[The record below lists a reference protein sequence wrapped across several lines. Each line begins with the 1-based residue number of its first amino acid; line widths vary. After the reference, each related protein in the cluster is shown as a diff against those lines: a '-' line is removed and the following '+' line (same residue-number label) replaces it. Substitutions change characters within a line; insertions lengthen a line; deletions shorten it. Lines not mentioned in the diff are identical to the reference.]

1 MGRWDR
7 SGRDKR
13 ICSICGREIIGECD
27 FNITQ
32 RKTMVYFHK
41 GAKCPDKNVHIKKWG
56 DVHEN
61 FIELSRK

>member
-1 MGRWDR
+1 MGRWNNRD
-7 SGRDKR
+7 RDKK
-13 ICSICGREIIGECD
+13 ICSICGREIIGEYD

-41 GAKCPDKNVHIKKWG
+41 GAKCPDKRRG

-61 FIELSRK
+61 VIELSRK

>member
-7 SGRDKR
+7 SGRDKK

-32 RKTMVYFHK
+32 RKTMVYLHK
-41 GAKCPDKNVHIKKWG
+41 GAKCPDKKMG
-56 DVHEN
+56 
-61 FIELSRK
+61 RCT